1 VSGLFSWLFGRGAEF
16 YPIRLGSYS
25 FEFEL
30 MPLPSGVIRIFVSK
44 QPTYGGRSDD
54 LQSTHRYFERGR
66 YFVCIMDHLQPRT
79 YVEARTWAD
88 YFAANTVR
96 YIQTGQTFS

>member
-1 VSGLFSWLFGRGAEF
+1 VSGFFRWLFGRGAEL
-16 YPIRLGSYS
+16 YRPRVGSYP

-30 MPLPSGVIRIFVSK
+30 TPLPSGVIRVFINR
-44 QPTYGGRSDD
+44 QPSYGGRSDD
-54 LQSTHRYFERGR
+54 LQSTHRYYERGR

-79 YVEARTWAD
+79 YAEARTWAD

-96 YIQTGQTFS
+96 YIQTGQSFS